1 MMMMMTWMRMRLSKM
16 MLPQGV
22 EDGKMACQQQ
32 GEHSE
37 VEPTKDIT
45 ERFKSVVHNCTIS
58 CSIKQLKV
66 IPFRPRY
73 GFCYSIVGI

>member
-1 MMMMMTWMRMRLSKM
+1 MMMTRMRMRLSKM

-37 VEPTKDIT
+37 VEPTKDVT
-45 ERFKSVVHNCTIS
+45 ECFKSVVHNCTIS
-58 CSIKQLKV
+58 CSIKQVKSFLSDKDMASA
-66 IPFRPRY
+66 I
-73 GFCYSIVGI
+73 SL

>member
-1 MMMMMTWMRMRLSKM
+1 MMMTCMRMRLSKM
-16 MLPQGV
+16 MLPQRV

-37 VEPTKDIT
+37 VEAKKDVT

-58 CSIKQLKV
+58 SSIKQLQV
-66 IPFRPRY
+66 IPF
-73 GFCYSIVGI
+73 